1 MLLGERHDTTKQI
14 AWEGFTIRSSGI
26 LMHISSLPSP
36 YGIGTFGK
44 DAYQFVDFL
53 TAAGQSYWQI
63 LPIGPTSYGDSPYQ
77 SFSTFAGNPY
87 FIDLDLLCE
96 QGLLKK
102 EDYAGLDWGSDPAR
116 VDYGKLY
123 ENRFR
128 VLHIAFENQD
138 EAHRQKVADF
148 SAQNASWLDDYALYM
163 ALKFHFDGKSWSVW
177 EDDIRL
183 RRQDAVKRYTD
194 LLHDEIDFWRFVQY
208 LFFDQWGK
216 LKQYANDNGVSIIGD
231 IPIYV
236 AHDSADVWANP
247 ALFVLDEDLHPT
259 VVAGC
264 PPDAFSKTGQL
275 WGNPIYRW
283 DEMKKDNYAWWM
295 QRLKAATTMYDVV
308 RIDHFRG
315 FDSYYA
321 IPAGDTTAENGVW
334 QQGPGFEFFQCL
346 RKTLGKKNIIAEDL
360 GFLTDSVRALQ
371 KKTGYPGMKV
381 LQFAFDSREQ
391 SDYLPHNYEKNC
403 VVYTGTHDNDTVCG
417 WFKTAPRADVR
428 FCKRYLNIR
437 RNDPRGMSMIRAAW
451 ASVGDT
457 AIAPM
462 QDFLELDSSARMNK
476 PSTVGGNWQWRTLP
490 NSLTSELAGEILS
503 ITKLY
508 GRWCPR

>member
-1 MLLGERHDTTKQI
+1 MGGL
-14 AWEGFTIRSSGI
+14 TIRSSGI

-44 DAYQFVDFL
+44 EAYRFVDFL
-53 TAAGQSYWQI
+53 SAAGQRFWQI
-63 LPIGPTSYGDSPYQ
+63 LPIGPTGYGDSPYQ

-87 FIDLDLLCE
+87 FIDLDLLHQ
-96 QGLLKK
+96 QGLLEK
-102 EDYAGLDWGSDPAR
+102 EDYASLDWGSDPSR

-123 ENRFR
+123 EKRFS
-128 VLHIAFENQD
+128 VLHTAFARQD
-138 EAHRQKVADF
+138 SAHKEMVRAF
-148 SAQNASWLDDYALYM
+148 AEQNTSWLCDYALYM
-163 ALKFHFDGKSWSVW
+163 ALKFHFGGLPWTQW
-177 EDDIRL
+177 EDSIRA
-183 RRQDAVKRYTD
+183 RTPQAVKQFSD
-194 LLHDEIDFWRFVQY
+194 LLHNEIEFWQFVQY
-208 LFFDQWGK
+208 LFSSQWK
-216 LKQYANDNGVSIIGD
+216 TLKQYANKLKVSIIGD

-236 AHDSADVWANP
+236 AYDSADVWANP
-247 ALFVLDEDLHPT
+247 SLYVLDDDLVPT
-259 VVAGC
+259 IVSGC
-264 PPDAFSKTGQL
+264 PPDAFSATGQL

-283 DEMKKDNYAWWM
+283 DEMKKDGYAWWM
-295 QRLKAATTMYDVV
+295 QRLSAATTMYDVV

-321 IPAGDTTAENGVW
+321 IPSADTTAEHGVW
-334 QQGPGFEFFQCL
+334 QQGPGLDFFKVL

-360 GFLTDSVRALQ
+360 GFLTDSVRTLQ

-381 LQFAFDSREQ
+381 LQFAFDSREE
-391 SDYLPHNYEKNC
+391 SDYLPHNYEQNC

-437 RNDPRGMSMIRAAW
+437 RNEPRGMSMIRAAW
-451 ASVGDT
+451 SSVGDT

-462 QDFLELDSSARMNK
+462 QDFLELGSAARMNT

-490 NSLTSELAGEILS
+490 QSLTPELASSMLS
-503 ITKLY
+503 LTKLY
-508 GRWCPR
+508 GRWCP